1 VCDWRLWC
9 RPTRSEIFIIS
20 APLPFDTPAL
30 LKRIADALDRL
41 APPPPVT
48 APDAQGNTLVWAHHR
63 LRSVAPPRA
72 QPLGCFLGVDAQ
84 KETLLENCRRLASGL
99 PAHDVLLW
107 GSRGMGKSSLVKAV
121 HATLEGSGL
130 GLVQVAR
137 DDIATL
143 PDLFDTLRSRPQ
155 AHIVFVDDLSF
166 EADDH
171 QYKALRSVLEG
182 GVEERPD
189 NVRVI
194 VTSNRRHLVAR
205 DMAENDAAA
214 SGHGAI
220 NPRDVIDDRLALADR
235 FGLSLGFHNC
245 DQPTY
250 LAIVAG
256 YAQTYALTAEPAEAL
271 TWAMTRGSRSGRVAW
286 QFIQEV
292 AGRDGMTL
300 SRPSTGE

>member
-1 VCDWRLWC
+1 MR
-9 RPTRSEIFIIS
+9 
-20 APLPFDTPAL
+20 
-30 LKRIADALDRL
+30 RIADALDRI
-41 APPPPVT
+41 APSPP
-48 APDAQGNTLVWAHHR
+48 APTPADLDGDTLVWTHHR
-63 LRSVAPPRA
+63 LRGVSPPRA
-72 QPLGCFLGVDAQ
+72 QPLACFLGIDPQ
-84 KETLLENCRRLASGL
+84 KAALLENCRRLAASL

-107 GSRGMGKSSLVKAV
+107 GARGMGKSSLVKAV
-121 HATLEGSGL
+121 HAELRASGAKL
-130 GLVQVAR
+130 ALVQVAR

-143 PDLFDTLRSRPQ
+143 PDLFAQLAVRPG
-155 AHIVFVDDLSF
+155 AFVVFIDDLSF
-166 EADDH
+166 EADER

-214 SGHGAI
+214 GAI

-256 YAQTYALTAEPAEAL
+256 YADTYALKIDPSEAL
-271 TWAMTRGSRSGRVAW
+271 AWAMTRGSRSGRVAW
-286 QFIQEV
+286 QFIQDI
-292 AGRDGMTL
+292 AGRAGVPL
-300 SRPSTGE
+300 VRHSEG